1 MRDRESLQ
9 SSLLKLFADKL
20 HVEVASPDVDL
31 VEIGVLDSLGFV
43 TLLMHIEED
52 FGVAVPVEDLDV
64 EKFRSVAR
72 ITGYLGD
79 RLLTPAA

>member
-1 MRDRESLQ
+1 
-9 SSLLKLFADKL
+9 LKLFADKL
-20 HVEVASPDVDL
+20 HVEVPSPDVDL

-43 TLLMHIEED
+43 TLLMHLEED
-52 FGVAVPVEDLDV
+52 FGVAVPIGDLDV

-72 ITGYLGD
+72 ITGYLSD

>member
-20 HVEVASPDVDL
+20 HVEVPSPDVDL
-31 VEIGVLDSLGFV
+31 VEIGVLDSIGFV
-43 TLLMHIEED
+43 TLLMHLEED
-52 FGVAVPVEDLDV
+52 FGVAVPIDDLDV

-79 RLLTPAA
+79 RLLTSAA

>member
-9 SSLLKLFADKL
+9 SSLVKLFADKL
-20 HVEVASPDVDL
+20 HVEVPSPDVDL
-31 VEIGVLDSLGFV
+31 VEIGALDSLGFV
-43 TLLMHIEED
+43 TLLMHLEED
-52 FGVAVPVEDLDV
+52 FGVAVPIEDLDV

-72 ITGYLGD
+72 ITGYLSD

>member
-9 SSLLKLFADKL
+9 SSLVKLFFDKL
-20 HVEVASPDVDL
+20 HVEVPSPDVDL

-43 TLLMHIEED
+43 TLLMHLEED
-52 FGVAVPVEDLDV
+52 FGVAVPLEDLDV

-72 ITGYLGD
+72 ITGYLSD